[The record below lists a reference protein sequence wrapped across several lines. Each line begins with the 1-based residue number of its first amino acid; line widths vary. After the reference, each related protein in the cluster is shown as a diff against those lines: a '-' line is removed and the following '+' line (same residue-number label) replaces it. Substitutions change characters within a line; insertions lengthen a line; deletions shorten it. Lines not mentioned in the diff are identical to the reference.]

1 MKIKNLYIV
10 SILMLSMASSSC
22 SKWLDEHPKAVA
34 AETFYNTPEEAATA
48 VLAPLNKFRSGF
60 AMSFPGLMECF
71 SDYQY
76 GRGSWTSNS
85 DYVGLDPTNVTRA
98 NGIWTS
104 LYNGIRDCNIAIDRL
119 KDASAMTEAQINS
132 YIGEVRFIR
141 AFAYFHLVRLWGDV
155 PLRTEQNM
163 LEWDLPKSARTEIY
177 KLIVE
182 DLNFSVANAPDKSRL
197 IGTPNK
203 LSAKSLLAQVY
214 MQLAQYNNALPLL
227 KDVIDSK
234 QYSLVTV
241 ANSSEFEKIYGPKVI
256 TTTEEIFYFK
266 QSSLAGWEYVMFC
279 SHPNAK
285 INGQKMHGA
294 GGYFGIYT
302 RKDNKVFSAWDD
314 GDLRK
319 AYNTLKQDLG
329 LQFETYIPSKFFD
342 PEAPNANGARN
353 SFPLIRYADIL
364 LAYAEASNEINGPT
378 QDAIDKINMI
388 HRRAYGLDPQINAAS
403 DYKLADYD
411 TKEKFFGLVS
421 KELTYE
427 NWNEGKRWLFLL
439 RRNIAKQVIKE
450 VKGIDVQDRHL
461 LFPIPDNEFSYNKA
475 LDPNKDQNPGY

>member
-1 MKIKNLYIV
+1 MKIRNLYIAGFV
-10 SILMLSMASSSC
+10 LLGSLSSSC
-22 SKWLDEHPKAVA
+22 SKWLEEHPKAVA
-34 AETFYNTPEEAATA
+34 AETFYNTPAEAATA

-71 SDYQY
+71 TDYQY

-98 NGIWTS
+98 SGVWSS
-104 LYNGIRDCNIAIDRL
+104 LYGGIRDCNIAVDRL
-119 KDASAMTEAQINS
+119 PEASAMDDAQKNA
-132 YIGEVRFIR
+132 YIGEVKFLR

-163 LEWDLPKSARTEIY
+163 LDWDLPKTAKADIY
-177 KLIVE
+177 KLIIE
-182 DLNFSVANAPDKSRL
+182 DLNYCIANAPEKPRL
-197 IGTPNK
+197 VGTPSK
-203 LSAKSLLAQVY
+203 WSAKSLLAQVY
-214 MQLAQYNNALPLL
+214 MQLAQYNSALPIL
-227 KDVIDSK
+227 KEVIDSK
-234 QYSLVTV
+234 QYALVNV
-241 ANSSEFEKIYGPKVI
+241 ANSGEFEKIFGPKVI

-266 QSSLAGWEYVMFC
+266 QTSLAGWEFVMFC

-302 RKDNKVFSAWDD
+302 RADNKVFTNWDPN
-314 GDLRK
+314 DLRK
-319 AYNTLKQDLG
+319 SYNTLKQDLG

-342 PEAPNANGARN
+342 SEAPNSNGARN

-364 LAYAEASNEINGPT
+364 LAYAEASNEVNGPT
-378 QDAIDKINMI
+378 QDALDKVNMI
-388 HRRAYGLDPQINAAS
+388 HRRAYGLDPSVSASS
-403 DYKLADYD
+403 DYSLADYNSKD
-411 TKEKFFGLVS
+411 KFFNLVS

-427 NWNEGKRWLFLL
+427 NWNEAKRWLFLL
-439 RRNIAKQVIKE
+439 RRNIAKQVIKD
-450 VKGIDVQDRHL
+450 VKGIDVQDKHL

-475 LDPNKDQNPGY
+475 LDPSKDQNPGY